1 MSSPGFPHTVGSGRY
16 TRDEDSLWIPFES
29 ANRIAQTFDRMPTVW
44 SVRIPFVSYRAL
56 RTHSQ
61 KGKLISTSPDT
72 LTKVIADLEQTIV
85 SFFAVTVQEQEYRKL
100 FLLPGW
106 DECDIFL
113 SQLTWPVFMYRNH
126 LEDFFA
132 GRTVVPTH
140 N

>member
-1 MSSPGFPHTVGSGRY
+1 
-16 TRDEDSLWIPFES
+16 
-29 ANRIAQTFDRMPTVW
+29 
-44 SVRIPFVSYRAL
+44 L